1 MSCFKTASDDTF
13 TTYTY
18 DSNGNRIRSEV
29 NGNAVNYLIDE
40 SFVYPQ
46 VVSEYDDLGTVTT
59 EYHRGLGLI
68 SMYNGI
74 NERFYRYDALGSVRA
89 LSDGN
94 SVTDTYDYDAYG
106 EIRTRTGTTENSFMF
121 TGEQYDEE
129 TGNYY
134 LRARYYNPSSGQFIS
149 RDSWEGDDRNP
160 ITLNKYAYA
169 NSNPVMYT
177 DPSGK
182 FAIFEIMWS
191 QAIVE
196 TMASTAVGVP
206 RGIPSPEQ
214 TAKSDKTELFKNR
227 YYAFEEHAAWDP
239 TNFINPVSVR
249 LNWEFGGA
257 VVQLKGSLLFYAT
270 VPMLATKNNGKS
282 CDPEFLKPDV
292 SVSGNIWTAM
302 YHTHGAPG
310 TFANWK
316 ERCEKAPLMTACKT
330 PYGDPFEMFSNFP
343 DGDDIEAFKHYR
355 INGYLGTP
363 RGWFWKYDH
372 KKGVDFIPKDFP
384 RVSSPYFAM
393 EAW

>member
-169 NSNPVMYT
+169 NSNPAMFT
-177 DPSGK
+177 DPSGHWGMMEVS
-182 FAIFEIMWS
+182 AIQSVVDTMS
-191 QAIVE
+191 Q
-196 TMASTAVGVP
+196 TAMGLY
-206 RGIPSPEQ
+206 RLIIESPEK
-214 TAKSDKTELFKNR
+214 TAKRDKTVLFKNR
-227 YYAFEEHAAWDP
+227 YYLTEDHAAWDA
-239 TNFINPVSVR
+239 TNFINPLSIQT
-249 LNWEFGGA
+249 NKEHGGW
-257 VVQLKGSLLFYAT
+257 VVKEPADLLFYAT
-270 VPMLATKNNGKS
+270 VPMPGTENKFNPDIWKPKGAEKS
-282 CDPEFLKPDV
+282 RLFAV
-292 SVSGNIWTAM
+292 
-302 YHTHGAPG
+302 YHTHGAESSDYKSEEFSTRNYDFG
-310 TFANWK
+310 KTSGDIAYFVAN
-316 ERCEKAPLMTACKT
+316 EV
-330 PYGDPFEMFSNFP
+330 
-343 DGDDIEAFKHYR
+343 
-355 INGYLGTP
+355 NGYLGTP
-363 RGWFWKYDH
+363 KGWFWKWEKQQGIVWNPWQKIVEWDGIH
-372 KKGVDFIPKDFP
+372 VGFLHPNFP
-384 RVSSPYFAM
+384 IVSTSY
-393 EAW
+393 EEK